1 MILIFTFPFHLKVCT
16 FFYKFRALCLDD
28 GREGEKE
35 EVDKE
40 ILGNKE
46 DEKLEEHEEEKD
58 SDKSME
64 KKPGSR
70 SSSAKKKPRPAGM
83 SEADRKEQED
93 IERAIAESMKD
104 LSMDQPDKAKTKTK
118 GSKGVDAVK
127 REKSEDTGLGSVFD

>member
-1 MILIFTFPFHLKVCT
+1 M
-16 FFYKFRALCLDD
+16 LD
-28 GREGEKE
+28 E
-35 EVDKE
+35 EQKKDTKK
-40 ILGNKE
+40 GQ
-46 DEKLEEHEEEKD
+46 EKD
-58 SDKSME
+58 SDKTKE

-127 REKSEDTGLGSVFD
+127 REKSEDTGLGSVFDQFATYNGKSVGQDMGTRVSVSNTAPMD